1 MFDWPYYT
9 LTVGR
14 LHRDERV
21 KVPGGYRMLPC
32 KTASFPRAPGFANA
46 AEAEAWLEA
55 QNERGNVRENPM
67 AREG

>member
-1 MFDWPYYT
+1 MLEWPYYT
-9 LTVGR
+9 LIAGR

-32 KTASFPRAPGFANA
+32 KTASFSRAPRFANA

-55 QNERGNVRENPM
+55 QDERGNVRE
-67 AREG
+67 G